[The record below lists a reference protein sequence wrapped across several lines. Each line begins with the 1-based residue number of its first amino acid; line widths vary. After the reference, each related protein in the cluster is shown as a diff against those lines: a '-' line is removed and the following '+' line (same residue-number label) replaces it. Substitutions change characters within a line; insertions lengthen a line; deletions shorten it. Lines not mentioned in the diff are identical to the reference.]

1 MHRFLRFLLVSAA
14 LFGVFFSGAQSK
26 KLIVKLDRA
35 IPYSQSIGEGRGL
48 SVPELEFI
56 LGEHSGNMLI
66 GRSTY
71 RALIKRASE
80 SAPLAPRAKAN
91 DLFRKI
97 EDLRKIV
104 VIDYDRPI
112 SELVAAGKIAS
123 LDFVEYAEPYPERF
137 ITETPNDSLFA
148 EQYYLEKIRAVE
160 AWDFIEG
167 EDKVLVG
174 ICDTGIDYLHEDL
187 AENIYENPGETGTD
201 EFGEDKRT
209 NGIDDD
215 DNGFVDDWR
224 GWDFAGADGSAQD
237 NDPMPGHMHGTH
249 VGGAIASVTN
259 NVIGC
264 SGAAKNAVLLPVK
277 VGFDN
282 WQSRSIYNGY
292 EGILYAAAM
301 GCKVINCSWG
311 GPSKSQAEMETLD
324 MAVAMGAVVVGAA
337 GNDYAYSAAYPA
349 SHPDAVSV
357 VALEESDR
365 KALFSNY
372 HPTSDVAAYGSR
384 IMAPVPGNNYGYLD
398 GTSMASPIAAAVA
411 AMIRLKYPE
420 YDSRQTIERLKA
432 TCADIEDV
440 NLPQFKGLMGR
451 GRVDALDAV
460 SAPAP
465 KSVFLVAHDFDDEDG
480 DYAYD
485 AGDEIRFSATVSN
498 ALTPLAGC
506 YAKLENLTSYEIETI
521 TDSVYIGDF
530 STGDTIELSEPF
542 VFSVTEEFP
551 LDYSLKL
558 GIRIYDEAGFINR
571 EAVALTVRP
580 SYITIDSNKIKTTI
594 NSAGNIA
601 FNDYP
606 NNVQGE
612 GFTFD
617 GSANLLYEGA
627 LMIAVSDARL
637 ADAARGTNQNR
648 KDEDFEFISVAK
660 INSPGEIADL
670 EADAV
675 FDDTAASDPPGV
687 LVKQSVYQFAESD
700 KDNFIITVYDVVNQS
715 GEDFDSLFVALF
727 FDWDVGPSGA
737 NNIVKFDNEGGFG
750 LCYNREIDSLPQ
762 VGAAMLSSHSLNF
775 FAIDNDGGSLGNPG
789 IYDGFTRLEKWYAM
803 SSGLARIKSNIG
815 DASMVIG
822 AGPVRVKAG
831 DTTRAAFSLFAG
843 ANYEELARAAE
854 QSRNTAKFYEL
865 ADGEYNKYPERDSLV
880 AIYPN
885 PTSGKVRISVGA
897 AESGFA
903 DLDIYDAAGK
913 QVAKILD
920 NRYVT
925 AGYID
930 YEFDASG
937 LSQGAYYVR
946 FRTFRS
952 EVIGKFV
959 VGR

>member
-1 MHRFLRFLLVSAA
+1 MYRFLRFSLIAAGLLGIFCAEA
-14 LFGVFFSGAQSK
+14 ESK
-26 KLIVKLDRA
+26 KLIVKLDRPV
-35 IPYSQSIGEGRGL
+35 PYSQSIIEDRPL
-48 SVPELEFI
+48 SIPELNFI
-56 LGEHSGNMLI
+56 LGENSGQTLI
-66 GRSTY
+66 GYSTY
-71 RALIKRASE
+71 RALLKRAME
-80 SAPLAPRAKAN
+80 NAPLDPRSEAN

-112 SELVAAGKIAS
+112 SEIVAAGKISS
-123 LDFVEYAEPYPERF
+123 LDFVEYAEPYPGRF

-167 EDKVLVG
+167 DEKIIVG

-187 AENIYENPGETGTD
+187 AENIYENPGETGMD

-224 GWDFAGADGSAQD
+224 GWDFAGADGSTQD

-249 VGGAIASVTN
+249 VGGTIASITN
-259 NVIGC
+259 NVVGC
-264 SGAAKNAVLLPVK
+264 AGAGKNVVLLPVK

-282 WQSRSIYNGY
+282 SQSRSIYNGY
-292 EGILYAAAM
+292 EGILYAAAS

-311 GPSKSQAEMETLD
+311 GPSKSQAEIETMDL
-324 MAVAMGAVVVGAA
+324 AISMGAVIVGAA

-357 VALEESDR
+357 VALDEEDK

-372 HPTSDVAAYGSR
+372 HSTTDVAAYGVR

-411 AMIRLKYPE
+411 AMIRLKYPD

-432 TCADIEDV
+432 TCAGIEDK
-440 NLPQFKGLMGR
+440 NLPRFNGLMGK

-460 SAPAP
+460 SAPSP
-465 KSVFLVAHDFDDEDG
+465 KSVFLVEHGFDDKDG

-485 AGDEIRFSATVSN
+485 AGDEIRLTAVLSN
-498 ALTPLAGC
+498 ALTPLSGC
-506 YAKLENLTSYEIETI
+506 YAELENLTSYEIQTI
-521 TDSVYIGDF
+521 TDSVYIGDIT
-530 STGDTIELSEPF
+530 SGDTIELSEPF

-551 LDYSLKL
+551 LDFSLKL
-558 GIRIYDEAGFINR
+558 GVRIYDEEGFINR
-571 EAVALTVRP
+571 ETVALTVRP

-601 FNDYP
+601 YNDYP

-612 GFTFD
+612 GFTFA

-637 ADAARGTNQNR
+637 ADAARGANQNR

-660 INSPGEIADL
+660 INSPGELADL
-670 EADAV
+670 EAEAQ
-675 FDDTAASDPPGV
+675 FDDTAASEPPGV
-687 LVKQSVYQFAESD
+687 IVKQSVYQFAEPD
-700 KDNFIITVYDVVNQS
+700 KDNFIITIYDVINQS

-737 NNIVKFDNEGGFG
+737 NNVVKFDNEGGFG

-762 VGAAMLSSHSLNF
+762 VGAAMLSSHPLNF

-789 IYDGFTRLEKWYAM
+789 IYDGFTRLEKWYVM

-815 DASMVIG
+815 DASMVVG
-822 AGPVRVKAG
+822 AGPIRVKAG
-831 DTTRAAFSLFAG
+831 DTTRAAFSIFAG
-843 ANYEELARAAE
+843 VDYSELAEAAAE
-854 QSRNTAKFYEL
+854 SRRVANFYEL
-865 ADGEYNKYPERDSLV
+865 ADGEYNRYPERDSLV

-885 PTSGKVRISVGA
+885 PTSGKVKISVGA
-897 AESGFA
+897 SESGFA
-903 DLDIYDAAGK
+903 DLDIYDAVGK
-913 QVAKILD
+913 KVATILD

-925 AGYID
+925 AGYF
-930 YEFDASG
+930 EFGFDAEG

-946 FRTFRS
+946 FRTYRS
-952 EVIGKFV
+952 EVVGKFV